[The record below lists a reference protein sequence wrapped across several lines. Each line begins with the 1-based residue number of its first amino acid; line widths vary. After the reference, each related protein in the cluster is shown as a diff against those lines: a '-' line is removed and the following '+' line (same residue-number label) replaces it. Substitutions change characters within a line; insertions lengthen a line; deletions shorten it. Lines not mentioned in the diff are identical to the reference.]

1 MFANTLRTR
10 SDLKFLF
17 FENINEIGRRQESQL
32 GFRVASILYNG
43 VGPRANVRIAS
54 YGFMV
59 YSTARPKTGTF
70 TSQCLLADWS
80 AFAQGTM
87 DRYPVLI

>member
-1 MFANTLRTR
+1 M
-10 SDLKFLF
+10 
-17 FENINEIGRRQESQL
+17 
-32 GFRVASILYNG
+32 ASILHNG
-43 VGPRANVRIAS
+43 VDPRAGVRIAS

-59 YSTARPKTGTF
+59 YSAERPKTGTF

-80 AFAQGTM
+80 AFTQGTM